1 MKAKVKALEVEGVR
15 INLAGCL
22 DRCEFGPTVVIY
34 PDGIWYSIKNE
45 AEIDLIIHNH
55 ILNDEVVEALVLKK
69 GKE

>member
-15 INLAGCL
+15 INIAGCL

-45 AEIDLIIHNH
+45 EEIDRIIHNH
-55 ILNDEVVEALVLKK
+55 ILNNEVVEDLVLKK
-69 GKE
+69 NKE